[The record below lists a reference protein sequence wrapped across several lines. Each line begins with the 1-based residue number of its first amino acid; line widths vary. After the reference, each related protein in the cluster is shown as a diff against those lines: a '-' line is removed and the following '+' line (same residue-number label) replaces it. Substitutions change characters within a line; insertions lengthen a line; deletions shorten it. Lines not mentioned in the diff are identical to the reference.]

1 MLKIYFILPEKISIL
16 EIIQFWWKWK
26 GETSCGWAGPSSAK
40 LGLRWA
46 KLVGCWMRANISHDT
61 VKNQP
66 HFMLRWVQLLLVLP
80 KYTIT
85 GVWVGEWLAGKGKNF
100 ILIIYQWKVKIL
112 LSQFFNWH
120 FKVEIQEYKIR
131 TFLGSCPLINWN
143 DIFWFWMC
151 QAVTIWLQISLL
163 RTIFSQIGLRF

>member
-1 MLKIYFILPEKISIL
+1 MENSKFSETPLKL
-16 EIIQFWWKWK
+16 
-26 GETSCGWAGPSSAK
+26 ETSCGWAGPSSAK

-100 ILIIYQWKVKIL
+100 ILILLKENFFYWKKISFTDRKFL
-112 LSQFFNWH
+112 LLKENFFYW
-120 FKVEIQEYKIR
+120 KKISFTER
-131 TFLGSCPLINWN
+131 KFL
-143 DIFWFWMC
+143 
-151 QAVTIWLQISLL
+151 LL
-163 RTIFSQIGLRF
+163 KENFF